1 MNAIELHNVTRR
13 FGHLTALRGVTL
25 SIPEGQT
32 FALFGPN
39 GAGKSTLLRIIAT
52 LGRPSSG
59 TVRIRDIDVR
69 ESPEQVRAHIGLISH
84 QTLLYDDL
92 TARENLTFY
101 AKMYG
106 LKNISHDVDE
116 ALSTVGLLDRYND
129 RVRGFSRGMK
139 QRLAIA
145 RATLHQPEILL
156 LDEPFTGLD
165 TAARSLLANMIY
177 NLRSKGRTILLVTHD
192 LAQGLALANHFGIL
206 RLGELIYKSTTEAI
220 TETELRTLYENRV
233 GNVAKSS

>member
-1 MNAIELHNVTRR
+1 MNAIELKDVTRR
-13 FGHLTALRGVTL
+13 FGHLTAVRGVTL
-25 SIPEGQT
+25 SIPQGQT
-32 FALFGPN
+32 FTLLGPN

-52 LGRPSSG
+52 LGKPTSG
-59 TVRIRDIDVR
+59 TVHIRNIDVR

-84 QTLLYDDL
+84 HTLLYDDL
-92 TARENLTFY
+92 TARENLIFY

-106 LKNISHDVDE
+106 LKNRSDSVDE
-116 ALSTVGLLDRYND
+116 ALETVGLAERHKDL
-129 RVRGFSRGMK
+129 VRGFSRGMK

-165 TAARSLLANMIY
+165 TAARSLLSHMIL

-192 LAQGLALANHFGIL
+192 LAQGLTLANQFGIL
-206 RLGELIYKSTTEAI
+206 KRGKIVHESSTECI
-220 TETELRTLYENRV
+220 TETELRTLYEQ
-233 GNVAKSS
+233 KIKETSE

>member
-1 MNAIELHNVTRR
+1 MDTLAIELVDVVRR
-13 FGHLTALRGVTL
+13 FGHLTALRGVSL
-25 SIPEGQT
+25 SIPQGQT

-52 LGRPSSG
+52 LGRPTSG
-59 TVRIRDIDVR
+59 TVRIRNIDVR
-69 ESPEQVRAHIGLISH
+69 ESPEQVRTHIGLISH

-92 TARENLTFY
+92 TAHENLTFY

-106 LKNISHDVDE
+106 LKNIQHCVDK
-116 ALSTVGLLDRYND
+116 ALDTVGLLDRYRD

-165 TAARSLLANMIY
+165 TAAQNLLANMVQ
-177 NLRSKGRTILLVTHD
+177 NLSAEGRTILLVTHD
-192 LAQGLALANHFGIL
+192 LGQGLRLSTRFGIL
-206 RLGELIYKSTTEAI
+206 KQGTLIHESPSDGFTEPELH
-220 TETELRTLYENRV
+220 TLYEQKLLNP
-233 GNVAKSS
+233 

>member
-1 MNAIELHNVTRR
+1 MNAIELKDVTRR

-25 SIPEGQT
+25 AIPQGQT
-32 FALFGPN
+32 FTLFGPN

-52 LGRPSSG
+52 LGKPSSG
-59 TVRIRDIDVR
+59 TVRIRNIDVR

-92 TARENLTFY
+92 TAYENLAFY

-106 LKNISHDVDE
+106 LQNIPDCVNE
-116 ALSTVGLLDRYND
+116 ALGTVGLADRYRD

-165 TAARSLLANMIY
+165 TAARSLLADMIC

-192 LAQGLALANHFGIL
+192 LSQGLTLANHFAIL
-206 RLGELIYKSTTEAI
+206 KRGTLIHNAPTEHI
-220 TETELRTLYENRV
+220 SETELRTLYEQKVNE
-233 GNVAKSS
+233 NNA

>member
-1 MNAIELHNVTRR
+1 MNAIELHDVTRR

-25 SIPEGQT
+25 LIPEGQT

-39 GAGKSTLLRIIAT
+39 GAGKSTLLRIIAS

-59 TVRIRDIDVR
+59 TVSIRGIDVR
-69 ESPEQVRAHIGLISH
+69 QSPEQVRGRIGLISH

-101 AKMYG
+101 GKMYG
-106 LKNISHDVDE
+106 LKNLRICVDE
-116 ALSTVGLLDRYND
+116 ALETVGLHDRHND

-165 TAARSLLANMIY
+165 TAARSLLSNMIRT
-177 NLRSKGRTILLVTHD
+177 LRSKGRTILLVTHD
-192 LAQGLALANHFGIL
+192 LGQGLTLASHFGIL
-206 RLGELIYKSTTEAI
+206 RLGELIHQSPTEAI
-220 TETELRTLYENRV
+220 SEADLRTLYEARV
-233 GNVAKSS
+233 GNLTRG

>member
-1 MNAIELHNVTRR
+1 MNAIELKDVTRR
-13 FGHLTALRGVTL
+13 FGHLTALRGITL
-25 SIPEGQT
+25 AIPQGQT
-32 FALFGPN
+32 FTLFGPN

-52 LGRPSSG
+52 LGKPSSG
-59 TVRIRDIDVR
+59 SVHIRNIDVR

-92 TARENLTFY
+92 TAYENLAFY

-106 LKNISHDVDE
+106 LQNISDCVGE
-116 ALSTVGLLDRYND
+116 ALDTVGLADRYRD

-165 TAARSLLANMIY
+165 TAARSLLSDMIC

-192 LAQGLALANHFGIL
+192 LSQGLTLANRFAIL
-206 RLGELIYKSTTEAI
+206 KRGTLIHESPTENI
-220 TETELRTLYENRV
+220 SETELRTLYEQKVNES
-233 GNVAKSS
+233 NA

>member
-1 MNAIELHNVTRR
+1 MNAIELKDVTRR
-13 FGHLTALRGVTL
+13 FGHLTALRNVTL
-25 SIPEGQT
+25 AIPQGQT
-32 FALFGPN
+32 FTLFGPN

-52 LGRPSSG
+52 LGKPSSG
-59 TVRIRDIDVR
+59 TVRIRNIDVR

-92 TARENLTFY
+92 TAYENLAFY

-106 LKNISHDVDE
+106 LQNISDSVNE
-116 ALSTVGLLDRYND
+116 ALDTVGLADRHRD

-165 TAARSLLANMIY
+165 TAARSLLADMIC

-192 LAQGLALANHFGIL
+192 LIQGLTLANRFAIL
-206 RLGELIYKSTTEAI
+206 KRGTLVHESLTENMS
-220 TETELRTLYENRV
+220 ETELRTLYEQKVNE
-233 GNVAKSS
+233 NNP

>member
-1 MNAIELHNVTRR
+1 MNAIELHNITRR
-13 FGHLTALRGVTL
+13 FGHLTALRDVSLT
-25 SIPEGQT
+25 IPEGQT

-59 TVRIRDIDVR
+59 TVHIRNIDVR

-106 LKNISHDVDE
+106 LKNRTQSVDE
-116 ALSTVGLLDRYND
+116 ALDAVGLLDRHQD
-129 RVRGFSRGMK
+129 HVRGFSRGMK
-139 QRLAIA
+139 QRLTIA

-165 TAARSLLANMIY
+165 TAARTLLANMIC
-177 NLRSKGRTILLVTHD
+177 NLRDKGRTILLVTHD
-192 LAQGLALANHFGIL
+192 LSQGLVLANRFGIL
-206 RLGELIYKSTTEAI
+206 KRGELIYEAPTENL
-220 TETELRTLYENRV
+220 TETALRTLYEQRI
-233 GNVAKSS
+233 GNVAGG

>member
-1 MNAIELHNVTRR
+1 MNAIELSNVTRR

-32 FALFGPN
+32 FTLLGPN

-52 LGRPSSG
+52 LGKPTSG
-59 TVRIRDIDVR
+59 TVHIRNIDVK

-84 QTLLYDDL
+84 HTLLYDDL
-92 TARENLTFY
+92 TAHENLTFY

-106 LKNISHDVDE
+106 LKNRTESVDD
-116 ALSTVGLLDRYND
+116 ALQTVGLADRHKD

-165 TAARSLLANMIY
+165 TAARSLLSDMIC
-177 NLRSKGRTILLVTHD
+177 NLRSQGRTILLVTHD
-192 LAQGLALANHFGIL
+192 LVQGLTLANRIGIL
-206 RLGELIYKSTTEAI
+206 KRGELVYESFTENI
-220 TETELRTLYENRV
+220 TETELRTLYEQ
-233 GNVAKSS
+233 KISE

>member
-1 MNAIELHNVTRR
+1 MNAIELHNITRK
-13 FGHLTALRGVTL
+13 FGHLTALRDVSLT
-25 SIPEGQT
+25 IPQGQT

-52 LGRPSSG
+52 LGKPSSG
-59 TVRIRDIDVR
+59 TIFIRNINVK
-69 ESPEQVRAHIGLISH
+69 EAPEKVRAHIGLISH

-106 LKNISHDVDE
+106 LKNRTQSVDKALE
-116 ALSTVGLLDRYND
+116 AVGLLDRHKD
-129 RVRGFSRGMK
+129 HVRGFSRGMK

-165 TAARSLLANMIY
+165 AAARTLLANMICT
-177 NLRSKGRTILLVTHD
+177 LREQGRAILLVTHD
-192 LAQGLALANHFGIL
+192 LSQGVTLANRFGIL
-206 RLGELIYKSTTEAI
+206 KRGELIHDAATDGI
-220 TETELRTLYENRV
+220 TESGLRTLYEDRI
-233 GNVAKSS
+233 GNVAGG

>member
-1 MNAIELHNVTRR
+1 MNAIELSNVTRR

-32 FALFGPN
+32 FTLFGPN

-52 LGRPSSG
+52 LGKPTSG
-59 TVRIRDIDVR
+59 TVHIRNIDVR
-69 ESPEQVRAHIGLISH
+69 ESPEQVRTHIGLISH
-84 QTLLYDDL
+84 HTLLYDDL

-106 LKNISHDVDE
+106 VKNKSESVDE
-116 ALSTVGLLDRYND
+116 ALLTVGLADRHKD

-165 TAARSLLANMIY
+165 TAARSLLSDMIF
-177 NLRSKGRTILLVTHD
+177 NLRAKGRTILLVTHD
-192 LAQGLALANHFGIL
+192 LAQGLTLSNHFGIL
-206 RLGELIYKSTTEAI
+206 KRGELVHESPTENI
-220 TETELRTLYENRV
+220 TETELRTIYERHV
-233 GNVAKSS
+233 GNLTQG

>member
-1 MNAIELHNVTRR
+1 MNTLAIELRDVVRR

-25 SIPEGQT
+25 AIPEGQT

-59 TVRIRDIDVR
+59 TVRIRNIDVR

-84 QTLLYDDL
+84 HTLLYDDL
-92 TARENLTFY
+92 TAFENLAFY

-106 LKNISHDVDE
+106 LQNMPHCVND
-116 ALSTVGLLDRYND
+116 ALDTVGLLDRQRD

-165 TAARSLLANMIY
+165 TAARTLLANMIK
-177 NLRSKGRTILLVTHD
+177 NLRSQGRTILLVTHD
-192 LAQGLALANHFGIL
+192 LEQGLSLADRFGIL
-206 RLGELIYKSTTEAI
+206 QQGTLIHDAPTQDI
-220 TETELRTLYENRV
+220 TEIDLRALYEQKLLNP
-233 GNVAKSS
+233 